1 MNPVCGPGK
10 EESQSEQ
17 KLCALYVHGN
27 FGYILPLNIP
37 NVLHAILVHG
47 TKSRS
52 QDKGV
57 ARAERGER
65 LNASCTTHVRAI
77 DNWSKRVQYCE
88 FKRKRT
94 PGTAACMQYAQ
105 AQNQHSGCVSRASRW
120 LLPDLGDSAPK
131 QGTIQQQS
139 VAPLSEA

>member
-1 MNPVCGPGK
+1 MNPVRGPGK

-57 ARAERGER
+57 ARAERPRRSHTGVC
-65 LNASCTTHVRAI
+65 AAVSATCTACDTSA
-77 DNWSKRVQYCE
+77 RV
-88 FKRKRT
+88 
-94 PGTAACMQYAQ
+94 PGTSRGGRRRPCATQQ
-105 AQNQHSGCVSRASRW
+105 RPGVSDGETADTHR
-120 LLPDLGDSAPK
+120 K
-131 QGTIQQQS
+131 
-139 VAPLSEA
+139 VK